1 MRVFTNSR
9 GAVTRPGLMLKRPGQ
24 LNMPVMRIFLRLT
37 GGCLLFGLLLATG
50 RAGMTLQSLYGAV
63 TATETA
69 SFKTFMAGETPPAG
83 QTYDN
88 TIADGT
94 AGMEAEALGLMYEVT
109 NDSAGL
115 SQMIQYAD
123 RFLALRND
131 TNTGTVM
138 WDGKREPVWLTKP
151 PTNSDGSVNSQAGYA
166 GCENNDI
173 VGHIAYCAKL
183 ILESPW
189 LWNATVPGGDP
200 DTNGATY
207 IQRAE
212 TYITQMDRVQDAY
225 MLKWFINTND
235 YQITAPT
242 NAAWTAEGQ
251 SVTAYNRQMMFLNGF
266 QRLSECHQL
275 LGDSP
280 ARVAEYDAIV
290 IAAMNGFIA
299 SLQPYATNGISVY
312 NWTYAPGSGG
322 SEDNTLHST
331 YDLWGVTRAWASGRY
346 GLGHAALV
354 PFANTL
360 QYVMNVSTNHISY
373 YVNGTSSPN
382 SARNFIYPGWLPV
395 ANFGASTYAI
405 MANMNIAQGS
415 QASTAI
421 FDAINLWV
429 KNARFLGVY
438 PTNNTSPDFTV
449 STPWGQTV
457 YAGGSVT
464 GMVTLN
470 ALNGFAGTVTLGAG
484 HLPAGVTAGFNPA
497 VITNGTGASVLTLT
511 AATSAAG
518 GIFALT
524 NGVTIFGTNGVGVR
538 SAPVAL
544 AVIPPPAI
552 RKALRNGTNYTFTGT
567 NGIPGRTCVVLM
579 STNPALPRTGWTPL
593 ATNTFDVTGKFLFTN
608 SAGSGLRQFY
618 RLQAP

>member
-346 GLGHAALV
+346 GLSHATLV

-382 SARNFIYPGWLPV
+382 SARTFIYPGWLPV

>member
-69 SFKTFMAGETPPAG
+69 SFKSFMAGETPPAG

-189 LWNATVPGGDP
+189 LWNAIVPGGDP

-225 MLKWFINTND
+225 MLKWFINTNN

-299 SLQPYATNGISVY
+299 SLQPYATNGVSVY

-346 GLGHAALV
+346 GLSHAALV

-421 FDAINLWV
+421 FDALNLWV
-429 KNARFLGVY
+429 KNARFTGVY

-470 ALNGFAGTVTLGAG
+470 GLNGFAGTVMLGAG
-484 HLPAGVTAGFNPA
+484 HLPAGVTASFNPA

-593 ATNTFDVTGKFLFTN
+593 ATNTFDVTGRFQFTN

>member
-1 MRVFTNSR
+1 M
-9 GAVTRPGLMLKRPGQ
+9 
-24 LNMPVMRIFLRLT
+24 
-37 GGCLLFGLLLATG
+37 
-50 RAGMTLQSLYGAV
+50 
-63 TATETA
+63 
-69 SFKTFMAGETPPAG
+69 
-83 QTYDN
+83 
-88 TIADGT
+88 
-94 AGMEAEALGLMYEVT
+94 
-109 NDSAGL
+109 
-115 SQMIQYAD
+115 
-123 RFLALRND
+123 
-131 TNTGTVM
+131 
-138 WDGKREPVWLTKP
+138 
-151 PTNSDGSVNSQAGYA
+151 
-166 GCENNDI
+166 
-173 VGHIAYCAKL
+173 
-183 ILESPW
+183 
-189 LWNATVPGGDP
+189 
-200 DTNGATY
+200 
-207 IQRAE
+207 
-212 TYITQMDRVQDAY
+212 
-225 MLKWFINTND
+225 
-235 YQITAPT
+235 
-242 NAAWTAEGQ
+242 
-251 SVTAYNRQMMFLNGF
+251 TAYNRQMMFLNGF

-280 ARVAEYDAIV
+280 TRVAEYDAIV
-290 IAAMNGFIA
+290 IAVMNGFIA
-299 SLQPYATNGISVY
+299 SLQPYATNGVSVY

-360 QYVMNVSTNHISY
+360 QYVMNVATNHISY

-415 QASTAI
+415 PASTAI
-421 FDAINLWV
+421 FDALNLWV
-429 KNARFLGVY
+429 KNARFTGVY

-470 ALNGFAGTVTLGAG
+470 GLNGFAGTVTLGAG

-524 NGVTIFGTNGVGVR
+524 NGVTILGTNGVGVR

>member
-189 LWNATVPGGDP
+189 LWNTTVPGGDP
-200 DTNGATY
+200 YTNGATY
-207 IQRAE
+207 FQRAQ

-346 GLGHAALV
+346 GLSHATLV